1 MTTRQPR
8 SADPY
13 WPHSD
18 PPYQHPLKSQEMNW
32 WIELTRTLLQ
42 WHSVSLA
49 WWLDWEIR
57 RLLILHETDLLAKG
71 FFLLTLSTLI
81 LFTCF
86 WIDLVY
92 MLVITGNMLS
102 QTIRMY
108 EYTKIQGLD
117 SREIT
122 SLPEIKKV
130 IYMAHYF
137 NYRRKLT
144 ACSSQDP
151 FAYNESLQHPTIA
164 VLLIKILIFFD
175 HSVVFTCSKVI
186 NTLKQQNSW
195 TNTFQ
200 KSSKFNL
207 S

>member
-1 MTTRQPR
+1 M
-8 SADPY
+8 
-13 WPHSD
+13 
-18 PPYQHPLKSQEMNW
+18 
-32 WIELTRTLLQ
+32 
-42 WHSVSLA
+42 
-49 WWLDWEIR
+49 
-57 RLLILHETDLLAKG
+57 
-71 FFLLTLSTLI
+71 
-81 LFTCF
+81 
-86 WIDLVY
+86 
-92 MLVITGNMLS
+92 TGNTLS

-137 NYRRKLT
+137 NHRRKLT

-164 VLLIKILIFFD
+164 VLLIKILIFFN

-186 NTLKQQNSW
+186 NAYKR
-195 TNTFQ
+195 
-200 KSSKFNL
+200 
-207 S
+207 